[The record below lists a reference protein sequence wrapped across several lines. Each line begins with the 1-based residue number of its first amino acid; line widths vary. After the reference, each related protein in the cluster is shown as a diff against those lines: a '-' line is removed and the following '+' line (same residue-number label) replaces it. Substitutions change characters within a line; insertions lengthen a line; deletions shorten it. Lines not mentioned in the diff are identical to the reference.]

1 MKVPKLS
8 CALRSGCDYGR
19 AHALAVLFV
28 AITLYTGLH
37 LAYGT
42 PIGDVA
48 DEPAHISRAVALLHG
63 QIFGVRHA
71 TPRGPDSGVFIDSGL
86 ARAARSELVPW
97 PTGTVGSAP
106 KMGAQQVAAARAIS
120 WSGQRKFIQASG
132 AVAYFP
138 AFYLPGALGVEAG
151 ALAGQRP
158 LAALYTGRLFMLLA
172 YIGIGALAIS
182 LARFGRPLLFA
193 VLSLPMAVSLAASFN
208 QDAQLLAASALCGAL
223 LTWSPTAFPK
233 ARLFAATIFALL
245 LCSKPPYG
253 LLLFACLTPLAASGW
268 RQRLVRLSAFGL
280 PALLWVIAMLHFSF
294 TPVRR
299 EPYHPGPLWPG
310 DPAITLHAADPAGGV
325 RVLLAD
331 PVRIVW
337 LPWHDL
343 AQNYVGLS
351 RQAVGVLGW
360 LSVSLT
366 HHLYRDWYEALG
378 AAALATLLGASA
390 GRVRWHWGDAL
401 WVLALIAASI
411 IAVELSLYLDWTNLG
426 GAQIMGVQ
434 GRYYLLLVPFML
446 LVLPRFGAWF
456 DRGTGW
462 RYARDAASILLT
474 LPAILVA
481 LKTALVL
488 PTLVAR
494 SFYQ

>member
-1 MKVPKLS
+1 MVKFRSTLLS
-8 CALRSGCDYGR
+8 GFEYGR
-19 AHALAVLFV
+19 AHALTLLFV
-28 AITLYTGLH
+28 SITLYTGLH

-48 DEPAHISRAVALLHG
+48 DEPAHISRTVALLHG

-86 ARAARSELVPW
+86 ARAARAELVPW
-97 PTGTVGSAP
+97 PTVTVGSAG
-106 KMGAQQVAAARAIS
+106 KIGAQQVAAARAIG
-120 WSGQRKFIQASG
+120 WSGQRKFVQASG
-132 AVAYFP
+132 AVEYFP
-138 AFYLPGALGVEAG
+138 AFYLPGALGVAAG

-223 LTWSPTAFPK
+223 LTWTPTAFPK
-233 ARLFAATIFALL
+233 ARLIAAGIFALL

-253 LLLFACLTPLAASGW
+253 LLLFACLTPLAAAGW

-280 PALLWVIAMLHFSF
+280 PALLWVIAMLRLSF

-299 EPYHPGPLWPG
+299 KPYHPGPLWPG
-310 DPAITLHAADPAGGV
+310 NPAMTLHAANPADGV

-331 PVRIVW
+331 PARIFW

-343 AQNYVGLS
+343 VQNYVGLS
-351 RQAVGVLGW
+351 RQAIGVLGW
-360 LSVSLT
+360 LNISLT
-366 HHLYRDWYEALG
+366 HHLYRDWYDALG

-401 WVLALIAASI
+401 LVLALIGATM
-411 IAVELSLYLDWTNLG
+411 IAVELSLYLDWTNVG
-426 GAQIMGVQ
+426 EAQIIGVQ
-434 GRYYLLLVPFML
+434 GRYYLLLVPFAV
-446 LVLPRFGAWF
+446 LVVPRFGAWF
-456 DRGTGW
+456 DRGAGW
-462 RYARDAASILLT
+462 RYGRDAASLLLT

-481 LKTALVL
+481 LKGALVL
-488 PTLVAR
+488 PTLITR

>member
-1 MKVPKLS
+1 MVRLG
-8 CALRSGCDYGR
+8 CALRSGLDYGR
-19 AHALAVLFV
+19 AHALTLLFV

-48 DEPAHISRAVALLHG
+48 DEPAHISRTVALLHG

-86 ARAARSELVPW
+86 ARAARAELLPR
-97 PTGTVGSAP
+97 PTGTAIYVP
-106 KMGAQQVAAARAIS
+106 KIGAQQVAAARAIR
-120 WSGQRKFIQASG
+120 WSGQRTFVQASG
-132 AVAYFP
+132 AVEYFP

-158 LAALYTGRLFMLLA
+158 LASLYTGRLFMLLA
-172 YIGIGALAIS
+172 YIGMGALAIS

-208 QDAQLLAASALCGAL
+208 QDGQLLAASALCGAL
-223 LTWSPTAFPK
+223 LTWAPTAFPK
-233 ARLFAATIFALL
+233 ARLIAAAIFALL

-280 PALLWVIAMLHFSF
+280 PALLWVIAMLRLSF

-299 EPYHPGPLWPG
+299 TPYHPGPLWPG
-310 DPAITLHAADPAGGV
+310 NPAMTLHAADPADGV

-331 PVRIVW
+331 PTRIFL
-337 LPWHDL
+337 LPWHDIS
-343 AQNYVGLS
+343 QNYVGLS
-351 RQAVGVLGW
+351 RQAIGVLGW
-360 LSVSLT
+360 LNVSLT
-366 HHLYRDWYEALG
+366 HHLYRDWYDALA

-390 GRVRWHWGDAL
+390 GRVRWHWEDAVL
-401 WVLALIAASI
+401 VLALIGASI
-411 IAVELSLYLDWTNLG
+411 IAVELSLYLDWTNVG
-426 GAQIMGVQ
+426 GAQIIGVQ
-434 GRYYLLLVPFML
+434 GRYYLLLVPFAL
-446 LVLPRFGAWF
+446 LVVPRFGAWF

-462 RYARDAASILLT
+462 RYGRDAASVLLT

-488 PTLVAR
+488 PTLIAR

>member
-1 MKVPKLS
+1 MVKFRSTLLS
-8 CALRSGCDYGR
+8 GFEYGR
-19 AHALAVLFV
+19 AHALTLLFV
-28 AITLYTGLH
+28 SITLYTGLH

-48 DEPAHISRAVALLHG
+48 DEPAHISRTVALLHG

-86 ARAARSELVPW
+86 ARAARAELVPW
-97 PTGTVGSAP
+97 PTVTVGSAG
-106 KMGAQQVAAARAIS
+106 KIGAQQVAAARAIG
-120 WSGQRKFIQASG
+120 WSGQRKFVQASG
-132 AVAYFP
+132 AVEYFP
-138 AFYLPGALGVEAG
+138 AFYLPGALGVAAG

-233 ARLFAATIFALL
+233 ARLIAAAIFALL

-253 LLLFACLTPLAASGW
+253 LLLFACLTPLAAAGW

-280 PALLWVIAMLHFSF
+280 PALLWVIAMLRLSF

-299 EPYHPGPLWPG
+299 KPYHPGPLWPG
-310 DPAITLHAADPAGGV
+310 NPAMTLHAANPADGV

-331 PVRIVW
+331 PARIFW

-343 AQNYVGLS
+343 VQNFGQF
-351 RQAVGVLGW
+351 RMQFIGVLGW
-360 LSVSLT
+360 LNLNLPVA
-366 HHLYRDWYEALG
+366 WYHGWGDALI
-378 AAALATLLGASA
+378 AAALATLCGATADGS
-390 GRVRWHWGDAL
+390 RWGWQDAL
-401 WVLALIAASI
+401 LVSALVQATI
-411 IAVELSLYLDWTNLG
+411 IAVELSLYLSWTNVG
-426 GAQIMGVQ
+426 SAQIIGVQ
-434 GRYYLLLVPFML
+434 GRYFLEIVPFSL
-446 LVLPRFGAWF
+446 LVLPRLGNWANQVG
-456 DRGTGW
+456 RW
-462 RYARDAASILLT
+462 RHAARTVSLIMT
-474 LPAILVA
+474 LPAITMALITAYQLPNLVSGA
-481 LKTALVL
+481 
-488 PTLVAR
+488 
-494 SFYQ
+494 FYQ